1 MLLGRQTNRST
12 ARTYKERTPERRIV
26 TLRSFIDDIGA
37 PERTIAVVSDDA
49 AGPLEGML
57 ADTFD
62 GQSIS
67 VEPNAT
73 VPSEGQ
79 LAPEIATTLEESEDT
94 AVLLED
100 GKPVAASPMSD
111 LYDSILAINSDLFVT
126 GTRGIGEVE
135 FPDVLAGLADTR
147 LQLRGY
153 PLAHK
158 EKLLLIIVSRYI
170 EQRAWTAGD
179 GTLRS
184 AFQNLSRLD
193 DEIGT
198 HDVYAKLADTDVD
211 VHVYGAEGG
220 GTTELDVT
228 AHIGTDAEYRDGWF
242 VVFNPDTHTSPD
254 TVGAALVCLET
265 EPRVWD
271 GFWTMDPDRV
281 TAIENYIGQE
291 L

>member
-1 MLLGRQTNRST
+1 MS
-12 ARTYKERTPERRIV
+12 
-26 TLRSFIDDIGA
+26 LRSFIDDTGS
-37 PERTIAVVSDDA
+37 PDRTIAVVNDDA

-67 VEPNAT
+67 VAPNAA

-79 LAPEIATTLEESEDT
+79 LAPEIAATLETSEDT

-100 GKPVAASPMSD
+100 GEPVAASPMHE
-111 LYDSILAINSDLFVT
+111 LYESILAINSDLFVT
-126 GTRGIGEVE
+126 GARSVGEIE
-135 FPDVLAGLADTR
+135 FPDVLAGLGGTR
-147 LQLRGY
+147 FQLRGY

-170 EQRAWTAGD
+170 EQRAWTAGS

-184 AFQNLSRLD
+184 AFQRLSRID

-198 HDVYAKLADTDVD
+198 YETYAAIAETAVD
-211 VHVYGAEGG
+211 VHAYGADGG
-220 GTTELDVT
+220 GSTDLPVT
-228 AHIGTDAEYRDGWF
+228 PHTGPDAEYRDGWF
-242 VVFNPDTHTSPD
+242 VVFTPDERTSPD
-254 TVGAALVCLET
+254 TDGIALVCLET

-271 GFWTMDPDRV
+271 GFWTSDQERV
-281 TAIENYIGQE
+281 AAIDDYIMRA